1 MDTQT
6 KSTFSVH
13 ADSDAPTLEQWAQ
26 AGLHR
31 AWMHSGIRITLRI
44 PDLATL
50 IRNDAVP
57 VELMGIALR
66 EVLASNEDG
75 KRLADQVRKGELREA
90 TELVNQIIDLQRFL
104 AVEAI
109 VEPEVTLADVEEG
122 AIPAEDLELIRQ
134 IAMRERSTDAKGVV
148 LGVLPLDAFTTFR
161 DLHAVL
167 AGEQDHPAGLVE
179 SCPACQAFVDELSS
193 LGAGAL

>member
-1 MDTQT
+1 
-6 KSTFSVH
+6 
-13 ADSDAPTLEQWAQ
+13 
-26 AGLHR
+26 
-31 AWMHSGIRITLRI
+31 MHSGIRITLRI

-66 EVLASNEDG
+66 EVLGSNEDG
-75 KRLADQVRKGELREA
+75 KRLADQVRKGEHKEA
-90 TELVNQIIDLQRFL
+90 TELVHQIIDLQRFL
-104 AVEAI
+104 TVEAI
-109 VEPEVTLADVEEG
+109 VEPELTLADVEAG
-122 AIPAEDLELIRQ
+122 AVPAEDLELIRQ

-161 DLHAVL
+161 DFHTIRDED
-167 AGEQDHPAGLVE
+167 GQGHPPGLVE

-193 LGAGAL
+193 LGAGPL